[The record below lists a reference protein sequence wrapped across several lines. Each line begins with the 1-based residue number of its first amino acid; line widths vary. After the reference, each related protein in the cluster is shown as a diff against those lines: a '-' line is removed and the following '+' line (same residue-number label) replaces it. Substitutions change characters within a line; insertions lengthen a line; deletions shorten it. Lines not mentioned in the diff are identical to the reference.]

1 MTCSNRDGFISQI
14 LLGSFRCLRFDNS
27 GLPNKHGQCASL
39 VLPGVAL
46 ECSGSRLAFT
56 QGVWQGRAVL
66 EVAQRW
72 WEGYYSWNG
81 SQQTSA
87 NDALTMHL
95 LQRLTRS
102 DSSSG
107 RDRSRRSRRRS
118 PSRSKS
124 HRSGSQERELQELRA
139 YRDHHE
145 AVERARAEKDAK
157 EADRRARAEE
167 FAELEARI
175 LRAIPTPQQ
184 PVGPGANPAPAAI
197 VAAANPPPD
206 ALPAKT
212 KKLVEALLEDM
223 ISCDGIHTWQ
233 EIDRKVSEL
242 SGNDLKI
249 LHKNR
254 MPETSVPRTT
264 AARAASIL
272 AFLKMQAR
280 A

>member
-1 MTCSNRDGFISQI
+1 MA
-14 LLGSFRCLRFDNS
+14 SFRRFCWALSGACALTTQGCQTNMGNVLLWFCL
-27 GLPNKHGQCASL
+27 ASL
-39 VLPGVAL
+39 LSVAAAGWPSRKG
-46 ECSGSRLAFT
+46 SGKGEQSWKSHK
-56 QGVWQGRAVL
+56 GGGK
-66 EVAQRW
+66 
-72 WEGYYSWNG
+72 GYYSWNG

-95 LQRLTRS
+95 LERLTRS